1 MFNHQVCDAY
11 LIQRLR
17 KYYIRLKI
25 SAAVEIR
32 VQRLTIRLI

>member
-1 MFNHQVCDAY
+1 MFNHQACDAY

-25 SAAVEIR
+25 SAVIKIR
-32 VQRLTIRLI
+32 IQLLTVRLI